1 MQAEAGDCGFMTKEI
16 EISEGIRRMT
26 RLSVVIACG
35 LVILVIALFRVQI
48 VNGAFYDQ
56 RLRSQSLRSIKLPA
70 PRGRIF
76 DRNHVLL
83 ADNSPNY
90 GIALYFQEL
99 RRDATR
105 SRALAQVAMETVT
118 TLSASLQL
126 PLPRASVIRNHL
138 NQKPAVPLIAWSQL
152 PPEIVAAFAEQH
164 STRRGVELAVSAIRE
179 YPRGTSL
186 AHLLGY
192 VGRKQD
198 NEEDERAYY
207 LQPEMAGM
215 AGLEKAL
222 DDLLRGEPGGRIV
235 PIDAM
240 GFAEGSVSEIAP
252 VAGRDVVLTI
262 DARVQAAAEGALANA
277 PLSAHRPVRGAA
289 VVVDVTNG
297 EVLALASS
305 PSYDP
310 NLFSRGMT
318 QQQYDALVRDEGKPF
333 LNRAVQ
339 SAQPPGS
346 IFKPFV
352 MLAMLEAGVITPQ
365 SHCECRGGLHIGQQ
379 YMRCHAASGHGR
391 VGASDAMKFSCD
403 VFFYEYG
410 MKLGVLPIKR
420 MAEQFGCGSPTGA
433 PLAERRGFLP
443 DPDWLRQRE
452 GMRWT
457 DGRTANVAIG
467 QGEVLTTPLQMA
479 MATAAL
485 ANGGVL
491 FEPGFV
497 LPESPGQRTTGKVRG
512 RISARKENLE
522 FIKRTMFEVVEG
534 GGTGGRARIS
544 GIRVAGKTGTAEVG
558 RPEARRHI
566 AWFIAFAPY
575 EQPKYAVVV
584 MVEDG
589 DHGGT
594 TAAPVAGKIL
604 AAIFNSQQNESTAS
618 AGD

>member
-1 MQAEAGDCGFMTKEI
+1 MNNDI
-16 EISEGIRRMT
+16 EIAEGIRRMR
-26 RLSVVIACG
+26 RLTVVVVCG
-35 LVILVIALFRVQI
+35 LLLLVGALFRVQI

-90 GIALYFQEL
+90 GIALYFQEM

-105 SRALAQVAMETVT
+105 SRPLAQVALDTVS

-126 PLPRASVIRNHL
+126 PVPNPNVIRNHL
-138 NQKPAVPLIAWSQL
+138 NQKPAVPLVAWQQL
-152 PPEIVAAFAEQH
+152 PAEKVAAFAEQH
-164 STRRGVELAVSAIRE
+164 STRRGVELNVAAIRE

-192 VGRKQD
+192 VGRKQED
-198 NEEDERAYY
+198 AEDERSYFV
-207 LQPEMAGM
+207 QPEMEGKSGM
-215 AGLEKAL
+215 EKAF
-222 DDLLRGEPGGRIV
+222 DDWLRGQTGGRIV
-235 PIDAM
+235 PLDAM

-252 VAGRDVVLTI
+252 VAGRDVHLTI
-262 DARVQAAAEGALANA
+262 DARWQSAAEAALANA
-277 PLSAHRPVRGAA
+277 PMSAHRPVRGSA

-297 EVLALASS
+297 EVLVMASS

-310 NLFSRGMT
+310 NLFTRGMT
-318 QQQYDALVRDEGKPF
+318 QLQYDALVSDEGKPF
-333 LNRAVQ
+333 LNRAAQ

-365 SHCECRGGLHIGQQ
+365 SFSECRGGLHIGQQ
-379 YMRCHAASGHGR
+379 YMRCHATNGHGR
-391 VGASDAMKFSCD
+391 IGASDAMKFSCD

-410 MKLGVLPIKR
+410 MKLGVQPIKQ

-443 DPDWLRQRE
+443 DPDWLWQKQ

-479 MATAAL
+479 LATAAL
-485 ANGGVL
+485 ANGGTL
-491 FEPGFV
+491 YEPRFV
-497 LPESPGQRTTGKVRG
+497 LPDSDAERSRGKVRG
-512 RISARKENLE
+512 TIAARRENIE
-522 FIKRTMFEVVEG
+522 FVKRTMFEVVEG
-534 GGTGGRARIS
+534 GGTGGRSRVS
-544 GIRVAGKTGTAEVG
+544 GVRVAGKTGTAEVG
-558 RPEARRHI
+558 PPNARRHI

-575 EQPKYAVVV
+575 ENPKYAVAV

-594 TAAPVAGKIL
+594 TAAPVSGKIL
-604 AAIFNSQQNESTAS
+604 SAIFGRQQNEGAAS
-618 AGD
+618 GGD